1 MSGDDVGAGE
11 PMPGLP
17 ASDGPREDHADLGGI
32 PNRTARFAWSAVVV
46 ILVAVIALV
55 VYALTGPTTTDTG
68 VRRVV
73 TPTGVVAAL
82 AHVPASV
89 SDAIGVTAPDTPL
102 VAPTVL
108 TGQLPLTAGGR
119 PEVLYVGAEFCPFC
133 GSERWP
139 LIVALSRFGHFT
151 GLRNMQSA
159 QLSVY
164 PGLQT
169 FSFVHSAY
177 ASRYL
182 SFVGVE
188 LYSTQVTAQ
197 GAFVRIATL
206 TPAQSALVNRY
217 GSRSGGLPFVDI
229 DNRMTTTTSGYSPA
243 VIAKQSQADIVS
255 QLSQADSLTTQAIV
269 ASANYLTAGIC
280 AATGQQPATV
290 CASRGVRAAATALG
304 MD

>member
-1 MSGDDVGAGE
+1 MSDAGAGTDG
-11 PMPGLP
+11 PGP
-17 ASDGPREDHADLGGI
+17 DAAASDSQGELPDPDAP

-55 VYALTGPTTTDTG
+55 VYALTGPTTLKAG
-68 VRRVV
+68 VHRVV
-73 TPTGVVAAL
+73 TPAGVVTAL
-82 AHVPASV
+82 AHVPSSV
-89 SDAIGVTAPDTPL
+89 SDAVGVTAPDTPL
-102 VAPTVL
+102 VPPTL
-108 TGQLPLTAGGR
+108 RAGQPPLTAGGR

-169 FSFVHSAY
+169 FSFLHSSY
-177 ASRYL
+177 SSRYL

-197 GAFVRIATL
+197 GAFARLATL
-206 TPAQSALVNRY
+206 TPAQSALVGRY
-217 GSRSGGLPFVDI
+217 GSKSGSLPFVDI

-243 VIAKQSQADIVS
+243 VIAKQSQGAIVGE
-255 QLSQADSLTTQAIV
+255 LDQADSPTAQAIV
-269 ASANYLTAGIC
+269 ASANYLTAGMC
-280 AATGQQPATV
+280 AATDQRPVPV
-290 CASRGVRAAATALG
+290 CAGKGVRAAAAALG
-304 MD
+304 MN